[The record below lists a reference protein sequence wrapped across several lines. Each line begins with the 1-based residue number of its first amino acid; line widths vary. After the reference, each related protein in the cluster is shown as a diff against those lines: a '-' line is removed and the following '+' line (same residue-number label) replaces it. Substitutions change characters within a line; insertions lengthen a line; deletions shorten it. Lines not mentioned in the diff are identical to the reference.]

1 MALPKVIELKA
12 GPDRRLTALLWLVW
26 LGALVSSL
34 LHLGKMPM
42 LLWPVCA
49 GLLLW
54 SIPWPK
60 ASWLKVQRIDLYAN
74 GQASC
79 GELQG
84 RWHSQPWRSPW
95 YTVVPIKLGNHK
107 FRACISATQNSA
119 NDYRRLSIWC
129 RYSPQ
134 EILTPM
140 TKLLDS

>member
-1 MALPKVIELKA
+1 MALPTVLELKA
-12 GPDRRLTALLWLVW
+12 GPDGRLTLLLWLVW
-26 LGALVSSL
+26 LTALASSL
-34 LHLGKMPM
+34 FHLGEMPM

-60 ASWLKVQRIDLYAN
+60 ASWLKLQRIHLYAD
-74 GQASC
+74 GQANC

-84 RWHSQPWRSPW
+84 CWHSQAWRSKG
-95 YTVVPIKLGNHK
+95 YTVVPIQLGKHK
-107 FRACISATQNSA
+107 FRACISAAHNSA
-119 NDYRRLSIWC
+119 DDYRQLGIWC

-134 EILTPM
+134 KTQSPV